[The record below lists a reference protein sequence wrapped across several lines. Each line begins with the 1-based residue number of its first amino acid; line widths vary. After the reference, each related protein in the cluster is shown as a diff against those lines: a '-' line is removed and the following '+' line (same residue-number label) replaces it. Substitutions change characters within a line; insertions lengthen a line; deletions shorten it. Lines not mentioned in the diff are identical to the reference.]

1 VRRSVAPRD
10 FGEQRGESMTKPAM
24 PPGDSDSRWVDGT
37 LESGADTDSA
47 DASEAATEGREPG
60 EEGTGVEIG
69 QGEPSS
75 FEPEEEAPPSS
86 R

>member
-1 VRRSVAPRD
+1 
-10 FGEQRGESMTKPAM
+10 MTKPAM